1 MARNRLFRRPGA
13 VGLIYSR
20 LWYTKRARAPGARGD
35 GGRAPAGGRGEA
47 SAALSHRH
55 TPGWVGAGLG
65 GAGSSLATPRPPKP
79 LNGQKH
85 LPKNPLEMVRWVS
98 VGWCTS
104 KCVVVMHHTWA
115 YGAQEVSDG
124 RVGVIYNYLHRSPLR
139 ACLAFSPPRAMF
151 ASALQ
156 KLWYIRKQ

>member
-1 MARNRLFRRPGA
+1 LVVPDLCSCGMPRNRLFRRPGA
-13 VGLIYSR
+13 VAGVYTGLPC
-20 LWYTKRARAPGARGD
+20 TKRARAPEARGD

-104 KCVVVMHHTWA
+104 KCVVVIHHTWA

-124 RVGVIYNYLHRSPLR
+124 RVGVDIGSASRSAEVTCYECAVR
-139 ACLAFSPPRAMF
+139 ARSV
-151 ASALQ
+151 
-156 KLWYIRKQ
+156 